1 MNVVFF
7 ELQIYK
13 HKHFSA
19 VYFSLNEKSLVCEN
33 VQQRRRW
40 AFIDA
45 SPWGSRS
52 DLEVAS
58 LVPNFQL
65 VWQLSGGY
73 LVWFFG
79 MPKSFRG
86 ARICFGGAG
95 GEVMSSQFEHLKHLF
110 LWRQCLQKVLNWEVW
125 EWGLWGSS
133 VKNADSWAKNA
144 FLARNPFF
152 WNHWNFLSPSWP
164 NTEKTKILCWS
175 CCMAGF
181 GAGPNFGPKLK
192 ICYAYITPIFLGRIG
207 PD

>member
-1 MNVVFF
+1 MNVVWF

-73 LVWFFG
+73 LVF
-79 MPKSFRG
+79 SFRG
-86 ARICFGGAG
+86 SAYKRSLTLSSAG
-95 GEVMSSQFEHLKHLF
+95 GGWKTPPLSYFCDSPKKINGKSCQFFFTFPKYEIGRLGTTFCSQITFSVVGRGLK
-110 LWRQCLQKVLNWEVW
+110 
-125 EWGLWGSS
+125 
-133 VKNADSWAKNA
+133 
-144 FLARNPFF
+144 
-152 WNHWNFLSPSWP
+152 LSNMPQFH
-164 NTEKTKILCWS
+164 K
-175 CCMAGF
+175 G
-181 GAGPNFGPKLK
+181 GP
-192 ICYAYITPIFLGRIG
+192 CRE
-207 PD
+207 